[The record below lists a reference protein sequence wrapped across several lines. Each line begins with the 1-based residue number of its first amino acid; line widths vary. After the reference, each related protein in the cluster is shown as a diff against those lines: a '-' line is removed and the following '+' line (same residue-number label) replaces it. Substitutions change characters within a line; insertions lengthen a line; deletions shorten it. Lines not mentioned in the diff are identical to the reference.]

1 MIKIKIKIHTPT
13 DSQTRWP
20 PLTMNAAACHR
31 KHDMDGERQFV
42 HFPFHFE
49 AIYFSLFFF
58 SSIFIWLQL
67 CEIIRIVSNVF
78 FSLLHLNAN
87 KV

>member
-58 SSIFIWLQL
+58 SLQFL
-67 CEIIRIVSNVF
+67 FGFNCAKLFASSRMC
-78 FSLLHLNAN
+78 FSLFCI
-87 KV
+87 